1 MSGST
6 YFTKGMALMNGLPD
20 IPVIVNYS
28 DTNDS
33 DTEYEVTDNVRALL
47 TEIAFMLSA
56 LINDDIINSIDI
68 HSLPLLPGEHEAIKT
83 ILGQGEVKAS
93 FDSLG
98 TTSIYETALAG
109 VWWVTHN
116 NEEGD
121 CIAETIEITTIPA
134 ILESQNDD
142 IEAAHLALQEQLQE
156 WNEKD

>member
-1 MSGST
+1 
-6 YFTKGMALMNGLPD
+6 MNGLPD
-20 IPVIVNYS
+20 IPVTVNFS
-28 DTNDS
+28 NDNHS
-33 DTEYEVTDNVRALL
+33 ETEYEVTDNVRALL
-47 TEIAFMLSA
+47 TEISSMLSA
-56 LINDDIINSIDI
+56 LINDDMVDSIDI

-83 ILGQGEVKAS
+83 ILGQGEVRAS

-98 TTSIYETALAG
+98 TTTIYETALAG

-116 NEEGD
+116 NEDGD

-134 ILESQNDD
+134 ILESQHDD